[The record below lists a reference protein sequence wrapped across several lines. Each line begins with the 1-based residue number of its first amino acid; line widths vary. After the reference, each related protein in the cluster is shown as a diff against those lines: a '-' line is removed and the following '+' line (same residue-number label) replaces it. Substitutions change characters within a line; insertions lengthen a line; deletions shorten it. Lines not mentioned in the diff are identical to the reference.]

1 MKRTFLLLSLLL
13 LFGAIAAAQAP
24 SIPTC
29 DGYDTNGNP
38 IATASGST
46 FCTDYFGAVNWANS
60 PLPAGPI
67 ASFTLLSGGSG
78 YVAPQ
83 VVITDISGSGASASI
98 GPLDPSGAITGIT
111 LGNAGTNYT
120 MPVVTIVDTNC
131 GAAGQLPCGSGAMVT
146 ANIDANNLTGGI
158 KKFVDPLPD
167 LKPLIATADTTT
179 FPGSDFYVIGLADYT
194 TQMHRDLP
202 ATKVRGYCQL
212 ANAAAIAC
220 GPQSYLG
227 PVILAKKDRPV
238 RVLFKNLLPTGQG
251 GDLFIPVDKTFMGAD
266 DTQNRATLH
275 LHGGAT
281 PWISDGTPHQWTK
294 PAGEAGVGRGISTA
308 FVPDMWFQNGNLV
321 PAGPAGATNDPGP
334 GNMTFYWTNAQ
345 GGRLMFYHD
354 HAYGLT
360 RLNVYAGEAAGYL
373 LYDPAEEIAL
383 GNAGAPGSITAGDLA
398 HLIPLVIQDKTF
410 VPSTTQINATDPTWG
425 GAGVAFGA
433 SPLSTAANGNGDLW
447 FPHVYM
453 PNQNPNDPETGA
465 SGFGHWDYGAWFFPP
480 MTTLTAGPNGA
491 VTVPCT
497 SSVAAG
503 QTWQCPII
511 PNPSGTPESFMDTPV
526 VNGKAY
532 PVLSVAAEPYRF
544 KILSAGNDRSWNLSW
559 FVADAT
565 QGSTEVAMLPAL
577 PPTTGSPVPLCTTI
591 TPVAV
596 PPLILGLTTGLLD
609 GTGNPV
615 NGTGLPAG
623 CWPNYGPQAGI
634 PTTQAMWPADGRA
647 GGAPDPRTAGPAW
660 IQIGSEGGLLPA
672 PVVIPATPVNYEQN
686 TRSITVGSVAMHG
699 LVARAS

>member
-1 MKRTFLLLSLLL
+1 MKRTFLLIAFVLL
-13 LFGAIAAAQAP
+13 GAFAAAQAP

-29 DGYDTNGNP
+29 DGYDATTGAP
-38 IATASGST
+38 IAVANGST

-78 YVAPQ
+78 YIAPT
-83 VVITDISGSGASASI
+83 VVISDITGSGATASI
-98 GPLDPSGAITGIT
+98 GLLDPTGAITSIM
-111 LGNAGTNYT
+111 LGNSGTNYT

-131 GAAGQLPCGSGAMVT
+131 GLAGQFPCGSGAMVT
-146 ANIDANNLTGGI
+146 ANIGGALTGGI
-158 KKFVDPLPD
+158 KKFQDALPD
-167 LKPLIATADTTT
+167 LKTLIATADTTT
-179 FPGSDFYVIGLADYT
+179 YPGSDFYVIGLADYT
-194 TQMHRDLP
+194 ATMHSSLP
-202 ATKVRGYCQL
+202 ATKLRGYCQL
-212 ANAAAIAC
+212 ANAAATTC

-227 PVILAKKDRPV
+227 PVILAQKDRPV
-238 RVLFKNLLPTGQG
+238 RVLFKNLLPTGAG
-251 GDLFIPVDKTFMGAD
+251 GDLFIPVDPTYMGAN

-294 PAGEAGVGRGISTA
+294 PAGEVGAGRGVSTA
-308 FVPDMWFQNGNLV
+308 FVPDMWFDANGNMV
-321 PAGPAGATNDPGP
+321 PAGTAGATNDPGP
-334 GNMTFYWTNAQ
+334 GKMTFFWTNAQ

-373 LYDPAEEIAL
+373 LYDPAEESAL
-383 GNAGAPGSITAGDLA
+383 LAGGAPGTIATNASRPAPDLA
-398 HLIPLVIQDKTF
+398 HLIPLIIQDKTF

-425 GAGVAFGA
+425 GSGVAFGA
-433 SPLSTAANGNGDLW
+433 SPLSNAPNGNGDLW

-453 PNQNPNDPETGA
+453 PNQNPNDPVTGA

-491 VTVPCT
+491 VTVPCA
-497 SSVAAG
+497 SSVAGG
-503 QTWQCPII
+503 QIWQCPII

-532 PVLSVAAEPYRF
+532 PVLNVAPETYRF
-544 KILSAGNDRSWNLSW
+544 RILAAGNDRFWNLSW
-559 FVADAT
+559 FVADAS
-565 QGSTEVAMLPAL
+565 QGNTEVAMLPAL
-577 PPTTGSPVPLCTTI
+577 PPAAGSAMPLCTTI

-609 GTGNPV
+609 TTGNPW
-615 NGTGLPAG
+615 NGTGLPPNSLAELWSAG
-623 CWPNYGPQAGI
+623 WYPSNSSDVG
-634 PTTQAMWPADGRA
+634 GR
-647 GGAPDPRTAGPAW
+647 RTRG
-660 IQIGSEGGLLPA
+660 
-672 PVVIPATPVNYEQN
+672 
-686 TRSITVGSVAMHG
+686 RST
-699 LVARAS
+699 